1 MTPSAPGAGEQRP
14 DHEHHNTGLARLGS
28 LILGVLLTLAVSGMA
43 HSTASTR
50 RLQSPA
56 SAFKLDQS
64 LARSRGSVDVIVQ
77 LAGQPLA
84 VMNGVDARRGGGRL
98 NRVQQIAY
106 SQQLR
111 RAQDAVVSRVLALG
125 GKEIGR
131 VRIAYNAAIVRI
143 DASRLD
149 QLATIPG
156 VASVQRAQDFRVSLS
171 ETVPYVGATAVQSAG
186 LTGKGVRIA
195 VLDSGIDYTHRNLGG
210 PGTKAAY
217 EAAWGKSAD
226 DARNTNRDGLF
237 PTAKVVEGRD
247 FVGEAWTGEEDSPP
261 LAEDADPI
269 DSLGHGTH
277 VADIIA
283 GRSNDGKHVGV
294 APGASLIAVKV
305 CSAVTT
311 ACSGIALL
319 EGIDY
324 ALDPNDDG
332 SVDDAADV
340 LNLSLGAPY
349 GQREDSTAV
358 AAANAARMGVIVVT
372 AAGNSSDKPYDLGSP
387 GIAPE
392 VITVAQ
398 TQVPSA
404 AAIPLVVTA
413 PSAIAGTYKST
424 ATLDWARVDGDTEG
438 QVAYVGRGCRSD
450 AYRTNPAGFIALID
464 RGDCNVSLKV
474 RLASDAGAKAVI
486 LALDKDGDPTTFSNG
501 GDCPAA
507 EGVCK
512 PTIVI
517 PLALAD
523 TLRANLAAGV
533 KAQISE
539 VNGIALDASIAGTS
553 ARGPSYDYNQIKPDI
568 AAPGA
573 SVSAQVGTGTGETAF
588 GGTSG
593 STPMVSGA
601 AALVLEA
608 YPNRSPTQIKAALM
622 NSADSKIYA
631 DPVFQPLVL
640 APVTRIGAGE
650 LQVDKAV
657 ASTTAAWEVSQ
668 RTGSLSFGYLNV
680 SRDQTLVRTVKVQNF
695 SGAARRYEVRNEFRF
710 ADDASTGAVKIFAPA
725 TLSVPAYGS
734 ASFDVIMK
742 IDAARL
748 PAWGLFGGANN
759 GSGALLKSAEF
770 DGYLTLRDS
779 VDTVRMPWQ
788 VLPHRSADPHV
799 VNSSV
804 VLPAKGVG
812 MLGLVNLSSAQ
823 SAAFDVFALTGT
835 SPRLRVPP
843 NSNEADELTVHDIA
857 AVGVRQDVDRD
868 GNDVVQFA
876 IHTYGRRAHPA
887 YPGRFDV
894 FIDADNDGVPDYRV
908 FNAELGAFDSSGE
921 TVIGIDNLSIP
932 TDIDARAYYYADADL
947 DSANLIMTVPMAQV
961 GIRADRQFRFD
972 VEAHDN
978 YFSGSLD
985 KGLTDAVRGNVVT
998 LQKLKYRME
1007 PNVPLP
1013 VDGVPV
1019 RSGVLLKVEA
1029 VAGGESA
1036 SPSQSGFLVM
1046 YRDAAVE
1053 AETVSVARSPQ
1064 SPGG

>member
-1 MTPSAPGAGEQRP
+1 MNPSAPGVSDERP
-14 DHEHHNTGLARLGS
+14 DLRDPKIPTRLGS
-28 LILGVLLTLAVSGMA
+28 MILGGLLALAVTDSVNA
-43 HSTASTR
+43 TASTR
-50 RLQSPA
+50 RLQTPA

-64 LARSRGSVDVIVQ
+64 LAGTRGTVDVIVQ
-77 LAGQPLA
+77 LSGQPLA

-111 RAQDAVVSRVLALG
+111 REQDAVLSRVLALG

-143 DASRLD
+143 DSSRLD

-171 ETVPYVGATAVQSAG
+171 ETVPYVGAAAVQAAG

-210 PGTKAAY
+210 PGTAAAY
-217 EAAWGKSAD
+217 EAAWGKNAD
-226 DARNTNRDGLF
+226 DARNTNRDGVF
-237 PTAKVVEGRD
+237 PTSKVIEGRD
-247 FVGEAWTGEEDSPP
+247 FVGEAWTGEENSPP

-269 DSLGHGTH
+269 DSFGHGTH

-319 EGIDY
+319 EGLDY

-332 SVDDAADV
+332 SVDDAADII
-340 LNLSLGAPY
+340 NMSLGAPY

-358 AAANAARMGVIVVT
+358 AAANAARMGIIVVT

-404 AAIPLVVTA
+404 AAIPLVITA
-413 PSAIAGTYKST
+413 PSSIAGAYKST
-424 ATLDWARVDGDTEG
+424 ATLDWARVEGDTEARI
-438 QVAYVGRGCRSD
+438 AYVGRGCQND
-450 AYRTNPAGFIALID
+450 VYKANPAGLIALID
-464 RGDCNVSLKV
+464 RGDCNISLKI
-474 RLASDAGAKAVI
+474 RRASDAGAKAVI
-486 LALDKDGDPTTFSNG
+486 IALDKEGEPTTFSNG
-501 GDCPAA
+501 GDCPAG
-507 EGVCK
+507 EGACK

-523 TLRANLAAGV
+523 TIRANIGAGV
-533 KAQISE
+533 QAQISE
-539 VNGIALDASIAGTS
+539 ANGIALDASVAGTS

-573 SVSAQVGTGTGETAF
+573 SVSAQAGTGAGETAF

-593 STPMVSGA
+593 ATPMVSGA
-601 AALVLEA
+601 AALLLEA

-622 NSADSKIYA
+622 NSADSKVYA

-640 APVTRIGAGE
+640 APITRIGAGE

-680 SRDQTLVRTVKVQNF
+680 SSDQTIVRTVRVQNF
-695 SGAARRYEVRNEFRF
+695 SGSSRRYEVRNEFRF
-710 ADDASTGAVKIFAPA
+710 ADDAATGAVKIFAPSNV
-725 TLSVPAYGS
+725 TVPPYGS

-748 PAWGLFGGANN
+748 PAWGLFGGANT
-759 GSGALLKSAEF
+759 GSGSLLKRAEF
-770 DGYLTLRDS
+770 DGYLTLRDAT
-779 VDTVRMPWQ
+779 DTVRLPWQ
-788 VLPHRSADPHV
+788 VLPHRSGDLHV

-804 VLPAKGVG
+804 ALPAKGFG
-812 MLGLVNLSSAQ
+812 MLGMVNLSRAQ
-823 SAAFDVFALTGT
+823 PATFDVFALTGT
-835 SPRLRVPP
+835 SPRLRRPP
-843 NSNEADELTVHDIA
+843 LAGAVDELTIHDIA

-908 FNAELGAFDSSGE
+908 FNAELGAFDSSGV

-961 GIRADRQFRFD
+961 GIRADRKFRFD

-985 KGLTDAVRGNVVT
+985 KGLTDAVRGSVVT
-998 LQKLKYRME
+998 LQKLKYSLQ

-1013 VDGVPV
+1013 AEGVPA

-1029 VAGGESA
+1029 LAGGEAA
-1036 SPSQSGFLVM
+1036 SPSQTGFLLM

-1053 AETVSVARSPQ
+1053 AETVAITRGPS
-1064 SPGG
+1064 